1 MVCFVCDICGINKWQ
16 QSVDKTRSMAT
27 KINPT
32 KYNSAQSYELY
43 KQELQAWKEIT
54 EIAKEKH
61 GVAITLTLPEEN
73 V

>member
-1 MVCFVCDICGINKWQ
+1 
-16 QSVDKTRSMAT
+16 MAT

-43 KQELQAWKEIT
+43 KQDLLAWKEIT